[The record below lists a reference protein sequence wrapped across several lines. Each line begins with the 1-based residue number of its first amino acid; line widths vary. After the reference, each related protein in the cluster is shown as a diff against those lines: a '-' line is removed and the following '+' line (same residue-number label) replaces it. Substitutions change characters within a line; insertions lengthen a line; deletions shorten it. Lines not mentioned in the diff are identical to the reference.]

1 MTSIIGLVSKMA
13 LGHLENNSSNVTQLE
28 SSAGQQIDY
37 EQESAFSASPIALT
51 VTMLSLA
58 AIVITTFAGAV
69 IYKRRTENRRER
81 AVLAVNDQF
90 ELQEL

>member
-28 SSAGQQIDY
+28 STAGQQINY
-37 EQESAFSASPIALT
+37 QQESAFSASPIALT
-51 VTMLSLA
+51 VTMLSLT

>member
-1 MTSIIGLVSKMA
+1 MASIIGLVSKMA

-28 SSAGQQIDY
+28 SSAANQIDY

-51 VTMLSLA
+51 VTMLSLSA
-58 AIVITTFAGAV
+58 VVITTFVGAI
-69 IYKRRTENRRER
+69 IYKRRMENRRER
-81 AVLAVNDQF
+81 IVLAENNQF

>member
-1 MTSIIGLVSKMA
+1 MASIIGLVSKMA
-13 LGHLENNSSNVTQLE
+13 LSHLENNSSNATQLE
-28 SSAGQQIDY
+28 STTEQITY
-37 EQESAFSASPIALT
+37 EQESAYSASPIALT
-51 VTMLSLA
+51 VTMLSLS
-58 AIVITTFAGAV
+58 AIIITTFVGAI